1 MSTIDP
7 ADISLPIDAA
17 DWSDDWSAD
26 DVAIPPAG
34 RVNRTPAGAPTVAA
48 SGGLDMLINLA
59 RGRLTLLVEDAR
71 DSLVGQVRGLKS
83 LADLLADNIGD
94 SLGSNTAPVKRFIGN
109 ATATID
115 TIADTL
121 AEKSVEELVDN
132 GRELVRAQPVMAVS
146 LAIAVGFLIG
156 RIAKASQD

>member
-17 DWSDDWSAD
+17 DWSDGWSVD
-26 DVAIPPAG
+26 DVAIPAATAATRKPASAS
-34 RVNRTPAGAPTVAA
+34 TAQASAG
-48 SGGLDMLINLA
+48 LHMLTDLA

-83 LADLLADNIGD
+83 LAELLFGNIGD
-94 SLGSNTAPVKRFIGN
+94 SLGGNAAPVKRFIGN
-109 ATATID
+109 ATGTID

-121 AEKSVEELVDN
+121 AEKSVEELVED
-132 GRELVRAQPVMAVS
+132 GRELVRAQPVVAVS